1 MRRNMTLL
9 LDKITKELQKSK
21 KLLEEV
27 LDSLPND
34 YKNRDLEEIHT
45 FFDDFKVI
53 LIIRVMGLMNVSRKR
68 MLRLSLTLRW
78 S

>member
-1 MRRNMTLL
+1 MGSVEHLRRNMTLL

-27 LDSLPND
+27 LDSLPAD

-45 FFDDFKVI
+45 FFDDFKV
-53 LIIRVMGLMNVSRKR
+53 
-68 MLRLSLTLRW
+68 TLCCCGDQP
-78 S
+78 SCVPNDMPND